1 MLPWIDTLKKIK
13 EHKYGKYSVPGN
25 HDYGEYVTWPTEI
38 EKKKIFNRLKNY
50 MVKLIFS
57 CY

>member
-1 MLPWIDTLKKIK
+1 MENIRYWETMIMA
-13 EHKYGKYSVPGN
+13 N
-25 HDYGEYVTWPTEI
+25 MFWPTEI
-38 EKKKIFNRLKNY
+38 EKKKIFNRLKN